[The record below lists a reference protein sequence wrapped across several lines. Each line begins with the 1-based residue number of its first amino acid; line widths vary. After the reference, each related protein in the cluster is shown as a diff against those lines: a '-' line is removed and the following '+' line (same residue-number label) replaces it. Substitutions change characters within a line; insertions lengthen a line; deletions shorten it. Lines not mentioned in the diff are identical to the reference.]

1 LCDPWHGHFSEPPTA
16 ARRSVTI
23 VEEQMPAMTADECRA
38 FLLERPRT
46 AKLATVRADGRPHI
60 APIWIALDG
69 EAIIFTTWHTT
80 VKAHN
85 LRRDGRLALCVDD
98 DTPPFSYVIIE
109 GSVIIS
115 EDPDDLRIWATWIAA
130 RYMGA
135 ERADEY
141 GARNGVSGELLV
153 RVTPTRL
160 SGQAGVAD
168 QR

>member
-1 LCDPWHGHFSEPPTA
+1 
-16 ARRSVTI
+16 
-23 VEEQMPAMTADECRA
+23 MPAMTADECRA

-69 EAIIFTTWHTT
+69 EAIVFTTWHTA

-98 DTPPFSYVIIE
+98 DTPPFSYVVIE
-109 GSVIIS
+109 GSVTIS
-115 EDPDDLRIWATWIAA
+115 EDPDDLRIWATRIAA

-141 GARNGVSGELLV
+141 GARNGVPGELLV

-168 QR
+168 